1 MQAAINLKDSKN
13 EAKKRVAQGNP
24 FQNYAVFHH
33 CSISQLGRKIFSLW
47 KHGGKIN
54 TMGVRTPSF
63 WWAHHSNNA
72 SWSEAFGEKEAAI
85 FKKHVPTKQ
94 VLQVLTLQRQNIQP
108 PTQPTTRKLQQEEQQ
123 PGIQTKELWEIGNA
137 RKLKK
142 SSLVLFLRE
151 KAIFFNGDSLPARL
165 NSHYQACS
173 YKKKKH
179 NLKPP
184 FANLREQE
192 LSSVVYVDDTLLE
205 IDTSEERQDNVFNT
219 LTWLEDL
226 VFCIHQENFYCNTRY
241 TFRIP
246 H

>member
-72 SWSEAFGEKEAAI
+72 SWSEAVGEIEAAI

-94 VLQVLTLQRQNIQP
+94 VLQVLTLQRQNIQQ

-123 PGIQTKELWEIGNA
+123 PGIQTKELWEIGHA

-151 KAIFFNGDSLPARL
+151 KAIFLMGIHSLQGWTA
-165 NSHYQACS
+165 
-173 YKKKKH
+173 
-179 NLKPP
+179 
-184 FANLREQE
+184 
-192 LSSVVYVDDTLLE
+192 T
-205 IDTSEERQDNVFNT
+205 
-219 LTWLEDL
+219 
-226 VFCIHQENFYCNTRY
+226 TRHAV
-241 TFRIP
+241 TRKRSTT
-246 H
+246 